1 LQAAAAAAAASKDV
15 APAQTVARTDQR
27 LCAGSKRGARV
38 EQRRTPVPNDYAAPA
53 GCYARGHRGFLV
65 TTPVHFRRVDKPRSN
80 ARLGALMIAALGICA
95 SWADESSPNTP
106 SPALPADA
114 ADALADVLVEAPE
127 PRFVAPTRRDRIGRI
142 WAPVYINGRG
152 PFRLVL
158 DTGASHSGV
167 TAMVA
172 LALGIPTDQSPP
184 VTLRGVTGSATVPT
198 IRVDTLSVGDVAVD
212 SPLLPIVP
220 DAMGGAEGV
229 LGYEGLANKR
239 ISIDFRHDQITI
251 AYSRR
256 ERSGRDFARIPFR
269 SLRGQLIVVEAMVGG
284 VRTKAIIDTGGQT
297 TIANLAL
304 RAALGHGGKGKP
316 DQIIGATMVAEE
328 GEILAMPA
336 IEMGSI
342 KMLDPGV
349 TFADLY
355 IFKQWKLTAEPA
367 ILIGMDALGV
377 LDTLIIDYR
386 QHELQMRTVNRG

>member
-1 LQAAAAAAAASKDV
+1 M
-15 APAQTVARTDQR
+15 
-27 LCAGSKRGARV
+27 
-38 EQRRTPVPNDYAAPA
+38 
-53 GCYARGHRGFLV
+53 F
-65 TTPVHFRRVDKPRSN
+65 
-80 ARLGALMIAALGICA
+80 AALG
-95 SWADESSPNTP
+95 SVVPWVGKSTP
-106 SPALPADA
+106 IMPAAAPRADA
-114 ADALADVLVEAPE
+114 ADALADVLVEGRE

-172 LALGIPTDQSPP
+172 LALGIPIDQSPP

-198 IRVDTLSVGDVAVD
+198 IRVATLNVGDVAVD
-212 SPLLPIVP
+212 SPTLPIVP

-239 ISIDFRHDQITI
+239 IMIDFHHDQITI
-251 AYSRR
+251 AYSRG
-256 ERSGRDFARIPFR
+256 ERSGRGFVRIPFR
-269 SLRGQLIVVEAMVGG
+269 PLRGQRMSPAPLIVVDAMVGT

-304 RAALGHGGKGKP
+304 RDALGRRSKGRP
-316 DQIIGATMVAEE
+316 DQIIGATMVAED
-328 GEILAMPA
+328 GEIIATPA
-336 IEMGSI
+336 IELGSI
-342 KMLDPGV
+342 KMIDPGV

-386 QHELQMRTVNRG
+386 EHELQMRTQDSS